1 MSERGTHLGD
11 GAYIVPDQHG
21 HHQLWF
27 SANDHQNR
35 LVALDPS
42 TRRRSRRWRGGSS
55 TGHHPHTPKQS
66 KGD

>member
-21 HHQLWF
+21 MDQLWLC
-27 SANDHQNR
+27 ANSHTNR

-42 TRRRSRRWRGGSS
+42 AFEEMARWIKHWAPPAYAEALERGL
-55 TGHHPHTPKQS
+55 K
-66 KGD
+66 